1 MQVELE
7 PAKPTDLPEISALC
21 LRSKAYWGYD
31 AAFMAA
37 CEDELTLRPEDLS
50 DHLIFARNGNVLVGT
65 VCVIPNG
72 PDAELAHLYIDP
84 PFIGRG
90 LGRKLFDW
98 AAKAARKTGAAR
110 LVIIA
115 DPNAASFYAAMGA
128 NLMGESKSGSIPGRM
143 LPQFEYGL

>member
-7 PAKPTDLPEISALC
+7 PAKLTDLPEISALC

-65 VCVIPNG
+65 VCVISNG

-90 LGRKLFDW
+90 LGR
-98 AAKAARKTGAAR
+98 
-110 LVIIA
+110 
-115 DPNAASFYAAMGA
+115 
-128 NLMGESKSGSIPGRM
+128 
-143 LPQFEYGL
+143 